1 MSFYLL
7 VRSQWCAILVEDKKR
22 EKKGEKKEWAIFLAR
37 DRAPPRVLPLQL
49 VCSMRDALAVR
60 CDIRGV
66 FETEMTWYS

>member
-7 VRSQWCAILVEDKKR
+7 VRSQGCAILVEDKKR
-22 EKKGEKKEWAIFLAR
+22 EKKGEKKMGNLPSAR
-37 DRAPPRVLPLQL
+37 DRALPRVLLLQL
-49 VCSMRDALAVR
+49 VCSMRDALSVR